1 MDSGAE
7 DSVAPLDLFPGTV
20 VPSAMSREGRSYRAA
35 NGSPIANL
43 GQMTAHFRDA
53 DGRACG
59 IPFQVAKV
67 ERPPIS
73 VSRLA
78 SAGCQ
83 VTFKGGVGEI
93 LHVTTG
99 RRLPLVRRGR
109 VYVLEM
115 RVGALPG
122 GAAGWPRPVTPPFPR
137 QGQ

>member
-1 MDSGAE
+1 
-7 DSVAPLDLFPGTV
+7 
-20 VPSAMSREGRSYRAA
+20 MSREGRSYRAA
-35 NGSPIANL
+35 NGSPMANL

-67 ERPPIS
+67 ERPLIS

-78 SAGCQ
+78 SAGCR

-93 LHVTTG
+93 LHVATG
-99 RRLPLVRRGR
+99 RRLPLVWRGR
-109 VYVLEM
+109 VYALDM
-115 RVGALPG
+115 CVGGL
-122 GAAGWPRPVTPPFPR
+122 AGWGGGLATASDAAFCTR

>member
-1 MDSGAE
+1 
-7 DSVAPLDLFPGTV
+7 
-20 VPSAMSREGRSYRAA
+20 
-35 NGSPIANL
+35 
-43 GQMTAHFRDA
+43 MTAHFRDA

-67 ERPPIS
+67 ERPLIS

-83 VTFKGGVGEI
+83 VTVKGGTGDI
-93 LHVTTG
+93 LHVATG

-115 RVGALPG
+115 RVGPCPEGQRAGASPRRRLFPG
-122 GAAGWPRPVTPPFPR
+122 M
-137 QGQ
+137 GQ